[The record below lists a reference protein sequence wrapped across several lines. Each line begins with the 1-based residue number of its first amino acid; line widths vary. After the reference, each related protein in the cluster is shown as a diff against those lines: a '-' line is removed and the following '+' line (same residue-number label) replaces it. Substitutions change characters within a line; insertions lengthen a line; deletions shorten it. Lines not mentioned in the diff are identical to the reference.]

1 MYTWHKIAIV
11 HNEEWTT
18 RDISEFEYHDKDND
32 LTYVLSDSGGLDLV
46 EKTNEISK
54 DIATRTKTAI
64 KESDLLIWLIEYDR
78 ITELDEE
85 VLKIIREMNVK
96 NYIIVANKADNE
108 DRKSV
113 V

>member
-1 MYTWHKIAIV
+1 
-11 HNEEWTT
+11 
-18 RDISEFEYHDKDND
+18 
-32 LTYVLSDSGGLDLV
+32 LSDSGGLDLI

-108 DRKSV
+108 NMRMEAFSNA
-113 V
+113 

>member
-1 MYTWHKIAIV
+1 
-11 HNEEWTT
+11 
-18 RDISEFEYHDKDND
+18 

-108 DRKSV
+108 NMRMEAFSNA
-113 V
+113 

>member
-1 MYTWHKIAIV
+1 
-11 HNEEWTT
+11 
-18 RDISEFEYHDKDND
+18 
-32 LTYVLSDSGGLDLV
+32 LTYVLSDSGGLDLI

-108 DRKSV
+108 NMRMEAFSNA
-113 V
+113 